1 MTVRIAAIA
10 GMRCTAVA
18 LWTWF
23 GEGEGTAALCGAL
36 RGARWFLGCG
46 DWGFGLQCAHL
57 FGIIRFVMIA
67 PQATVDVQSLERRI
81 RERNA
86 RIDAETAELARDL
99 AVFDDHD
106 GWRGTGRRDC
116 VDWVTCNLGRD
127 RQNAKALM
135 LAAHAARELPE
146 LGEAFAAGEL
156 SVDKLRLLAP
166 VVAPEDQGGWV
177 QMARESSPAELA
189 RRCREHRSAE
199 LIGPERDRAQRA
211 QRRLHTWFDELNMF
225 RISGALPP
233 EEGAMIQIALDRAGH
248 ELDRLRAADHIVE
261 LDPADDPFHAR
272 QADALVALCTD
283 AMLGDPRAGAS
294 SPPVRM
300 VVHVDYDVL
309 TGANPNGRGH
319 IENGPALSTA
329 ALRRLG
335 CDATVKTLIER
346 DGVPIAAGREKPA
359 VSPELKLRVQ
369 SRDGTCLVPGCAMPS
384 TRCDVHHIHHREDGG
399 PTEHWNLGS
408 ACEWHHNRHHLGEFD
423 IIRTPE
429 GNLRFVTWDGRLMG
443 TVTGGKWKRP
453 KNRPGP

>member
-1 MTVRIAAIA
+1 
-10 GMRCTAVA
+10 
-18 LWTWF
+18 
-23 GEGEGTAALCGAL
+23 
-36 RGARWFLGCG
+36 
-46 DWGFGLQCAHL
+46 
-57 FGIIRFVMIA
+57 MIA
-67 PQATVDVQSLERRI
+67 PQPAVDLQSLEARI

-99 AVFDDHD
+99 AVFDDHE

-116 VDWVTCNLGRD
+116 VDWVSCNLGRD

-177 QMARESSPAELA
+177 QMAQESSPAELA

-211 QRRLHTWFDELNMF
+211 QRCLHTWFDELNMF

-233 EEGAMIQIALDRAGH
+233 EEGAMIQIALDTAGH
-248 ELDRLRAADHIVE
+248 ELDRLRAAQNIVD
-261 LDPADDPFHAR
+261 LDPPDDPFHAR

-283 AMLGDPRAGAS
+283 AALGTHRTDAAS
-294 SPPVRM
+294 SPPVQM

-335 CDATVKTLIER
+335 CDSTIKTLIER
-346 DGVPIAAGREKPA
+346 DGVPIASGREKPT
-359 VSPELKLRVQ
+359 VSPAMKLLVR
-369 SRDGTCLVPGCAMPS
+369 SRDGTCLYPGCAVEA
-384 TRCDVHHIHHREDGG
+384 TRCEAHHIHHWADGG
-399 PTEHWNLGS
+399 PTELWNLGS
-408 ACEWHHNRHHLGEFD
+408 ACSGHHDRHHDGEFD
-423 IIRTPE
+423 IIRTLE
-429 GNLRFVTWDGRLMG
+429 GDLHFVTPDGRLIG
-443 TVTGGKWKRP
+443 KVTGGKWKRP
-453 KNRPGP
+453 RKRAGP

>member
-1 MTVRIAAIA
+1 
-10 GMRCTAVA
+10 
-18 LWTWF
+18 
-23 GEGEGTAALCGAL
+23 
-36 RGARWFLGCG
+36 
-46 DWGFGLQCAHL
+46 
-57 FGIIRFVMIA
+57 MIA
-67 PQATVDVQSLERRI
+67 QLPGVDVQSDEDFESEILADAADI
-81 RERNA
+81 HA
-86 RIDAETAELARDL
+86 RMARLAGKL
-99 AVFDDHD
+99 VVFDER
-106 GWRGTGRRDC
+106 GLWRRMAMRNC
-116 VDWVTCNLGRD
+116 EDWVTCRLGFD
-127 RQNAKALM
+127 RPQARSLM
-135 LAAHAARELPE
+135 LAGHAARGLPE

-156 SVDKLRLLAP
+156 SVDKMRLLAP
-166 VVAPEDQGGWV
+166 VVTAADEGEWV
-177 QMARESSPAELA
+177 SMARESSPAELA

-199 LIGPERDRAQRA
+199 LVGPERDRTQRA
-211 QRRLHTWFDELNMF
+211 QRRLHTWYDELNMF

-248 ELDRLRAADHIVE
+248 ELDRLRAADRIVE

-272 QADALVALCTD
+272 QADALAALCTD
-283 AMLGDPRAGAS
+283 AVLGEPGGGASS

-309 TGANPNGRGH
+309 TGANPTGRAH

-335 CDATVKTLIER
+335 CDATIKTLIER

-359 VSPELKLRVQ
+359 VSKELKLRVQ

-429 GNLRFVTWDGRLMG
+429 GNLRFVTWDGRPMG

-453 KNRPGP
+453 RNRPGP